1 MYVERKIKLWA
12 CNTADA
18 CLTKS
23 ANCSVVLHLSEQKT
37 MIRTASVENAML
49 LVLLTSHFLSDS
61 PQHSL
66 QSVRVSM
73 SMWYFKTVICNKLK
87 SREAALSKR
96 TGPSVVRAT
105 LDPIQ
110 AVGKATLGLSL
121 HRAGPLA
128 GPSSLVHEGQGGPGN
143 HNHQDHRIILGRHLY

>member
-66 QSVRVSM
+66 PVCTC
-73 SMWYFKTVICNKLK
+73 WHEY
-87 SREAALSKR
+87 
-96 TGPSVVRAT
+96 VVF
-105 LDPIQ
+105 Q
-110 AVGKATLGLSL
+110 N
-121 HRAGPLA
+121 
-128 GPSSLVHEGQGGPGN
+128 GN
-143 HNHQDHRIILGRHLY
+143 M